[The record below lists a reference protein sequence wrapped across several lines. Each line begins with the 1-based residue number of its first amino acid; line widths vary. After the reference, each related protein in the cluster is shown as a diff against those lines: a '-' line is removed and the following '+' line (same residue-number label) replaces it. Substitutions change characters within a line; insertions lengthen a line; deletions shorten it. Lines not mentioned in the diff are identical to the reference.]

1 MVVMIFLVR
10 TENREGSMKKITNE
24 SGSLNEKSAW
34 DKKIRGL
41 IRTAQTPDGAQDLI
55 PKPEPDRIG
64 EIIR

>member
-1 MVVMIFLVR
+1 
-10 TENREGSMKKITNE
+10 MKKITNE